1 MLATAYYFLQVIIC
15 SGLMTGYYWI
25 VLRNK
30 RFHQYNRFF
39 LLAITLLSWIVPLVK
54 IQFNHQVVTADP
66 QMIQLL
72 MLLAQ
77 NNSQLDAGVVH
88 SSGFWDSSLIPA
100 ALYLLVSAAL
110 FIMMIRA
117 FVRVFKLLRTHSC
130 RNIGDV
136 YLILTT
142 AKGTPFSFFRYIF
155 WNDEIDLRSEAG
167 KQILQHELTHVN
179 QKHSIDKIF
188 MQLVLVA
195 GWFNP
200 FFWLIKKEME
210 MIHEFIADRKAVSDG
225 DTATLAQMLLTASFP
240 QQRFALTNPFF
251 SPIKRRLQMLTNNRT
266 PRFSYL
272 RRLVILPLLAVM
284 TILFAFRNKE
294 QRQEGTLSVAS
305 VMENVIDELSTK
317 AAPVNIE
324 EMGMRTDTIITK
336 DGKALKVTTD
346 TRGTVTI
353 QPVQG
358 QEKVNIKTYS
368 KVMPKVAVVIVDGK
382 RVDNS
387 VLETLNPDQIST
399 VNIYKGMEAA
409 ALFGDAASNGVVVI
423 HTKAAM
429 QRASVDTVFASPSKD
444 GFNSLKADAG
454 NLNGIVVVPDT
465 VVRNADGSQPLIMI
479 DGAKGSLKSVSPT
492 DIARVDVLK
501 NESAIKKYGND
512 GQHGV
517 IEITTFKKILQA
529 NPNITAVTLGNL
541 QAVNSPTITTLGT
554 MNNLTVTGRI
564 TGGVFSGVLTANT
577 LTANTLAGISNSLTQ
592 PQFPGGREGLNAYLD
607 RTLNR
612 DIARKNGAPP
622 GIYAVMVTFEVD
634 TDGNLNYLNT
644 SNDPGY
650 GTKEEAMRVFARG
663 PRWVPAKY
671 NGSLVKYNTAQVI
684 TFKVA
689 EQDTKTGR

>member
-100 ALYLLVSAAL
+100 ILYLLVSAAL

-130 RNIGDV
+130 RNIGEV

-167 KQILQHELTHVN
+167 KQILQHELAHVD
-179 QKHSIDKIF
+179 QKHSIDKIL

-251 SPIKRRLQMLTNNRT
+251 SPIKRRLQMLTNNST

-272 RRLVILPLLAVM
+272 RRLVILPLLAIM
-284 TILFAFRNKE
+284 TVLFAFRSKE

-305 VMENVIDELSTK
+305 VMENVIDELRNKTETLPLAES
-317 AAPVNIE
+317 ISR
-324 EMGMRTDTIITK
+324 MDTIITK

-346 TRGTVTI
+346 TKGSVTI
-353 QPVQG
+353 QEVQG
-358 QEKVNIKTYS
+358 QGKVNIKTYS
-368 KVMPKVAVVIVDGK
+368 KVMPRLAVVILDGK

-387 VLETLNPDQIST
+387 VLETLDPEQIST
-399 VNIYKGMEAA
+399 VNIYKGTEAA
-409 ALFGDAASNGVVVI
+409 ALFGASASNGVVVI
-423 HTKAAM
+423 HTKEGM
-429 QRASVDTVFASPSKD
+429 KHASVDTVFAGAAKD
-444 GFNSLKADAG
+444 AYSSLQTESG
-454 NLNGIVVVPDT
+454 SLNGIVVVPDT

-479 DGAKGSLKSVSPT
+479 DGEKGSLKSVAPN
-492 DIARVDVLK
+492 DIARIDVLK
-501 NESAIKKYGND
+501 NASAISKYGYD

-517 IEITTFKKILQA
+517 IEITTFKKLLQV
-529 NPNITAVTLGNL
+529 NPKITVGNLSNL
-541 QAVNSPTITTLGT
+541 QAVNSPHITTLGT
-554 MNNLTVTGRI
+554 LGNLTVTGTI
-564 TGGVFSGVLTANT
+564 TAATVSGTLYANSINQT
-577 LTANTLAGISNSLTQ
+577 SSNSLLQ
-592 PQFPGGREGLNAYLD
+592 PQFPGGREAFMAFLD
-607 RTLNR
+607 RNLNKELP
-612 DIARKNGAPP
+612 RKNGAPP
-622 GIYAVMVTFEVD
+622 GTYSVVLAFEID
-634 TDGNLNYLNT
+634 AEGNLGDIT
-644 SNDPGY
+644 AGNDPGY
-650 GTKEEAMRVFARG
+650 GTKEEALRVISKS
-663 PRWVPAKY
+663 PRWVPARY
-671 NGSLVKYNTAQVI
+671 NGSVVKFKTTQVI
-684 TFKVA
+684 TYKVPEA
-689 EQDTKTGR
+689 DTKSGR